1 MSRRKRP
8 DCPMIL
14 GIDTSCYT
22 TSIAFVD
29 EEGRL
34 LQELRRPLPVAKGER
49 GLRQSEGLFCHVKQL
64 PELLEQAAAGLDLQ
78 GRVLRAV
85 AASAKPR
92 PAEGSYMPVFLA
104 GSGLGRSLAA
114 SHGAPFF
121 AFSHQEGHLCAA
133 LASAGLDWQEPFIA
147 LHLSGG
153 TGELLRVEPNQEA
166 GYAVEVIG
174 GCDLPPGQFVD
185 RVGQALGLPF
195 PAGPYLDELAG
206 QARSREFRLSGAV
219 KGTRISFSGPEAAAQ
234 RAIAQ
239 GVDKAELAAAI
250 FDNIGKSLAKAIA
263 AAREQTGLRQV
274 LLSGGVAASACLRRY
289 LDREQVCF
297 GAPRFSGDNAYGA
310 ALLGWRAWRRQQGR
324 A

>member
-1 MSRRKRP
+1 
-8 DCPMIL
+8 MIL

-34 LQELRRPLPVAKGER
+34 LQELRRPLPVSKGER

-64 PELLEQAAAGLDLQ
+64 PDLLEQGWAGPELR
-78 GRVLRAV
+78 GRPLLAV
-85 AASAKPR
+85 AASVRPR

-104 GSGLGRSLAA
+104 GAGLGRSLAA
-114 SHGAPFF
+114 SHGIPFY
-121 AFSHQEGHLCAA
+121 AFSHQEGHIRAA
-133 LASAGLDWQEPFIA
+133 LASADLDWRQPFIA

-153 TGELLRVEPNQEA
+153 TGEVLRVEPQQQA

-195 PAGPYLDELAG
+195 PAGPHLDELAG
-206 QARSREFRLSGAV
+206 QAQSREFRLSGAV
-219 KGTRISFSGPEAAAQ
+219 QGSRISFSGPESAAQ
-234 RAIAQ
+234 RAIAR
-239 GVDKAELAAAI
+239 GVDRLELAAAV

-263 AAREQTGLRQV
+263 AARSQTGLQRV
-274 LLSGGVAASACLRRY
+274 LLSGGVAASANLRRY
-289 LDREQVCF
+289 LDREQVRF
-297 GAPRFSGDNAYGA
+297 GSPRFSGDNAYGA
-310 ALLGWRAWRRQQGR
+310 ALLGWEAWRQGGN